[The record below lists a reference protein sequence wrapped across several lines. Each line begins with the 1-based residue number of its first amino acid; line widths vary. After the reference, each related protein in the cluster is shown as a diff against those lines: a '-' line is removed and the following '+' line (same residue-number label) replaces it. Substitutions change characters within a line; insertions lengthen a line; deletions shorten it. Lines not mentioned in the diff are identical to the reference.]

1 MRGQGEI
8 LGAVHSLFGLLLLF
22 APLPPPPESCSVG
35 LFIKPSQLPRVFS
48 LSFCIKTLY
57 WDIKEI

>member
-22 APLPPPPESCSVG
+22 APLPPPPRKLLSG
-35 LFIKPSQLPRVFS
+35 FIY
-48 LSFCIKTLY
+48 KTLPTSQGFLIVFLHQDFVLGY
-57 WDIKEI
+57 

>member
-22 APLPPPPESCSVG
+22 APLPSGKLLSG
-35 LFIKPSQLPRVFS
+35 FIY
-48 LSFCIKTLY
+48 KTLPTSQGFLIVFLHQDFVLGY
-57 WDIKEI
+57 